1 MVKVSYRTWSSECH
15 QDTNGVDEKWFVSG
29 MKMGT
34 LTTVKTTCARVIL
47 MALTGDGS
55 MSTNCCTELRVWHTR
70 RQAPAH
76 PPTHTHAHE
85 SSSAS
90 TQTHEYKEGLMEK
103 KFREKC

>member
-1 MVKVSYRTWSSECH
+1 M
-15 QDTNGVDEKWFVSG
+15 G
-29 MKMGT
+29 M

-55 MSTNCCTELRVWHTR
+55 MSTNCCTELRVWHTHIYT
-70 RQAPAH
+70 QAS
-76 PPTHTHAHE
+76 TRCTHAPK

-90 TQTHEYKEGLMEK
+90 TQTHKYRKGLMEK